1 MSCNHDCAQPP
12 VFPAAIFNRPGLERI
27 GYRVGDYA
35 RFREHGLARLDAALA
50 LAGWTHRGADDPGI
64 ALLEC
69 GAIAGELLAFYQ
81 ELYANELYLRTADW
95 RESLGRLV
103 ALTGYRLAPGL
114 GGTAAFALTIS
125 GDAPVTVPLGFPFK
139 AELEALDS
147 PARFEAVEEVV
158 AYPWLNRLSLYRRR
172 NGPAA
177 IARGDRVLELQAV
190 GGETALGVRQALA
203 LAPGDRIM
211 LVPDS
216 SMFEAGGGGNP
227 TQQRSETL
235 VVDRVETVLDRICIH
250 FRGAVTIDRGATV
263 RAYKVGRSFRHF
275 GHNAPIRIAALN
287 ETTGR
292 ATFNRTVFNRV
303 SASATA
309 GLYSQFAANELA
321 LESGVGDLAAGSD
334 LIVSGAAEFGGV
346 SGEKEFAVVN
356 SVDTVQSDAARW
368 AGLAGGSTAV
378 RLREDIFS
386 NASLSLA
393 ALDVRRLQMH
403 EVKSPALAL
412 AAHSTFQDGA
422 FGTEAELT
430 FFGRHEQVVA
440 LAGRALLLE
449 DEGGEPQQVRVANT
463 AEDFD
468 LAGRDPEERW
478 LWTLTL
484 DQPPRFLRERFDE
497 ADPRIAVHGNLVLAE
512 QGESQ
517 KEAAIGSGDA
527 RETFQTFKVPKAPL
541 TYHLHARRT
550 PAQVPELEVWVDGIL
565 WSQVETFF
573 ASGPN
578 DRVYV
583 VREDDDGNSHV
594 QFGDGITGARLPSG
608 RQNVKLLFRTGN
620 GARGG
625 LKDGAAPKAMGRL
638 RQLSGVAMPAAAVNG
653 AEPETEDMA
662 RDAAPLRMQSLGRLV
677 GLADYEAEALSLP
690 GVQRASAAWVL
701 AGGIPRLSIVVLTDG
716 GGDAEAAAVA
726 QALAAADRCRGA
738 GRFPLEVVHGV
749 RRFVF
754 LDVTAGYQGD
764 RLPENLAA
772 EIREALGVAA
782 GVTEPADGL
791 FGFAARRFGQ
801 DAHVSQVIGAI
812 QNVDGV
818 AWVRVDA
825 FQPLAQGTPP
835 QTDPLA
841 LPAPA
846 APLRHEAVGC
856 EAQGLLALHEAHLRL
871 SLARIA
877 TAEECG

>member
-1 MSCNHDCAQPP
+1 MSCNHDCTQPP
-12 VFPAAIFNRPGLERI
+12 VFPAAIFNRPGLDRI
-27 GYRVGDYA
+27 GYRIGDYT

-81 ELYANELYLRTADW
+81 ELYANEIYLRTADW
-95 RESLGRLV
+95 RESVGRLV

-114 GGTAAFALTIS
+114 GGTTAFALTIS
-125 GDAPVTVPLGFPFK
+125 GDAPVTVPAGFPFK
-139 AELEALDS
+139 ADLEALDS

-172 NGPAA
+172 KGPAT
-177 IARGDRVLELQAV
+177 ISRRDRVLELQAV
-190 GGETALGVRQALA
+190 GGETALRVRQALT
-203 LAPGDRIM
+203 LVPGDRIM

-235 VVDRVETVLDRICIH
+235 VVDRVETILDRVCIH

-263 RAYKVGRSFRHF
+263 RAYKIGRSFRHF

-287 ETTGR
+287 EVTGR
-292 ATFNRTVFNRV
+292 ATFNTTVFNRV
-303 SASATA
+303 SATST

-321 LESGVGDLAAGSD
+321 LESGVDDLAAGSD
-334 LIVSGAAEFGGV
+334 MIVSGAAEFGGLA
-346 SGEKEFAVVN
+346 GEKEFAVVN
-356 SVDTVQSDAARW
+356 RVDAVQGGAARW

-378 RLREDIFS
+378 RLRDQIFS

-393 ALDVRRLQMH
+393 ALDVRRLQAH
-403 EVKSPALAL
+403 EVKSPALTL
-412 AAHSTFQDGA
+412 AAHSTFQDGD
-422 FGTEAELT
+422 FGTEAVLT
-430 FFGRHEQVVA
+430 FFGRHEHALA

-449 DEGGEPQQVRVANT
+449 DENGDTQQVRVANT

-468 LAGRDPEERW
+468 PAGRDPEENW
-478 LWTLTL
+478 LWTLAL
-484 DQPPRFLRERFDE
+484 DQPPRFPREQFDE
-497 ADPRIAVHGNLVLAE
+497 ADPRITVHGNLVLAD

-527 RETFQTFKVPKAPL
+527 RETFQTFKIPKAPL
-541 TYHLHARRT
+541 TYHLHAGRI
-550 PAQVPELEVWVDGIL
+550 PAQAPELEVWVDGIL
-565 WSQVETFF
+565 WSQVDTFF

-578 DRVYV
+578 DRVYI
-583 VREDDDGNSHV
+583 VREDDEGNSHI
-594 QFGDGITGARLPSG
+594 QFGDGLTGARLPSG
-608 RQNVKLLFRTGN
+608 RQNVKVLFRTGN
-620 GARGG
+620 GARGE
-625 LKDGAAPKAMGRL
+625 LKEGAPKAIGRL
-638 RQLSGVAMPAAAVNG
+638 RQLSDVAMPASAVNG
-653 AEPETEDMA
+653 AEPETEEVA

-690 GVQRASAAWVL
+690 GVHRASAAWVL
-701 AGGIPRLSIVVLTDG
+701 TGGLPRLSVVVLTDG
-716 GGDAEAAAVA
+716 GGDAEAAAIA
-726 QALAAADRCRGA
+726 QALAAADRCRGS

-749 RRFVF
+749 RRFLF

-764 RLPENLAA
+764 RLPETLES

-782 GVTEPADGL
+782 GATEPADGL

-812 QNVDGV
+812 QNVDGI
-818 AWVRVDA
+818 AWVRLDA

-835 QTDPLA
+835 ETDPLA
-841 LPAPA
+841 IPAPMT
-846 APLRHEAVGC
+846 PLRHEAVGC
-856 EAQGLLALHEAHLRL
+856 EARGLLALHETHLRL
-871 SLARIA
+871 SLARVA
-877 TAEECG
+877 NAEECG

>member
-1 MSCNHDCAQPP
+1 MSCDHDCTQPP
-12 VFPAAIFNRPGLERI
+12 VFPAAIFNRPGLDRI

-35 RFREHGLARLDAALA
+35 RFREHGLARLDAKLA

-95 RESLGRLV
+95 RETVGRLV

-114 GGTAAFALTIS
+114 GGTTAFALSIS
-125 GDAPVTVPLGFPFK
+125 GDAPVTVPAGFPFK
-139 AELEALDS
+139 ADLEALDS

-172 NGPAA
+172 NGPVT

-190 GGETALGVRQALA
+190 GGETALSKRQALV
-203 LAPGDRIM
+203 LSSGDRIM

-216 SMFEAGGGGNP
+216 SVFEAGGGGNP

-235 VVDRVETVLDRICIH
+235 VVERVETVLDRIRIH
-250 FRGAVTIDRGATV
+250 FQGAVTIDRGATV

-287 ETTGR
+287 ELTGR
-292 ATFNRTVFNRV
+292 ATFNTTVFNR
-303 SASATA
+303 ASATA
-309 GLYSQFAANELA
+309 TGLYSQFAANELA
-321 LESGVGDLAAGSD
+321 LDGGVDDLAAGSD
-334 LIVSGAAEFGGV
+334 MIVSGAAEFGGV

-356 SVDTVQSDAARW
+356 SVDTVQGDAARW

-378 RLREDIFS
+378 RLRADIFS

-393 ALDVRRLQMH
+393 ALDVRRLQAH
-403 EVKSPALAL
+403 EVKSAALTL
-412 AAHSTFQDGA
+412 AAQSTFDDGD
-422 FGTEAELT
+422 FGTDAQLT
-430 FFGRHEQVVA
+430 FFGRHDQVLA

-449 DEGGEPQQVRVANT
+449 DEDGETQQVRVANT

-468 LAGRDPEERW
+468 LAGRDPEENW
-478 LWTLTL
+478 LWTLAL
-484 DQPPRFLRERFDE
+484 DQPPRFPRERFDE
-497 ADPRIAVHGNLVLAE
+497 TDPRIAVHGNLVLAE

-527 RETFQTFKVPKAPL
+527 REAFQTFKVPKAPL
-541 TYHLHARRT
+541 TYHLHAGRS
-550 PAQVPELEVWVDGIL
+550 PPHAPELEVWVDGIL
-565 WSQVETFF
+565 WRQVETFF

-583 VREDDDGNSHV
+583 VREDDEGNSYT
-594 QFGDGITGARLPSG
+594 QFGDGVTGARLPSG
-608 RQNVKLLFRTGN
+608 RQNLKVRFRTGN
-620 GARGG
+620 AARGE
-625 LKDGAAPKAMGRL
+625 LKEGAKPKAMGRL
-638 RQLSGVAMPAAAVNG
+638 RQLSDVAMPAPAVNG
-653 AEPETEDMA
+653 AEPETEEVA

-726 QALAAADRCRGA
+726 QALAAADGCRGA
-738 GRFPLEVVHGV
+738 GRFPLEVIHGV
-749 RRFVF
+749 RQFVH
-754 LDVTAGYQGD
+754 LDVTAGYLGD
-764 RLPENLAA
+764 RLPEDIEP
-772 EIREALGVAA
+772 EIREALGVSA
-782 GVTEPADGL
+782 GTVEPADGL
-791 FGFAARRFGQ
+791 FGFATRRFGQ

-812 QNVDGV
+812 QQVEGI

-841 LPAPA
+841 LPLPVT
-846 APLRHEAVGC
+846 PLRHEAVGC
-856 EAQGLLALHEAHLRL
+856 GAQRLLALHEAHLRL
-871 SLARIA
+871 SLARVSN
-877 TAEECG
+877 AEECG